1 MHLSEWD
8 NARDDLKMVLES
20 APHHYQALTK
30 LGSCYLSLKRPERAE
45 GPLNEAI
52 RLNPNHAPAWHQ
64 RGLLYLDLKES
75 DAAFDDFQAA
85 VKCDGNHLDSRLHIA
100 ATLHQQERHA
110 EAAAA
115 WRAVLAID
123 PDHRVARTR
132 LGHCE
137 VNLV

>member
-1 MHLSEWD
+1 M
-8 NARDDLKMVLES
+8 
-20 APHHYQALTK
+20 APTRTFV
-30 LGSCYLSLKRPERAE
+30 SC
-45 GPLNEAI
+45 
-52 RLNPNHAPAWHQ
+52 
-64 RGLLYLDLKES
+64 
-75 DAAFDDFQAA
+75 A

-100 ATLHQQERHA
+100 ATLHQQERHV